1 MKKTYKYSLIV
12 VIGTAI
18 VIYFIIN
25 LHRNTVVNNLIDKNK
40 TVTSMWSEL
49 YMNSNIR
56 LKLIDTLIRDNK
68 IKSKV
73 LDSLKIALK
82 DIKQI
87 ENLYKKES
95 SIEFVKKQYDLNK
108 IYINVLKEY
117 SNDSILKQNQSDKV
131 LTKLEEADSKSNV
144 LIDKYNDS
152 ALDYNKY
159 ISIFPNFYFAK
170 SNGFHKRK
178 YFTIK
183 YGSENED
190 PIIESKR
197 LPSWAKDQDTI

>member
-68 IKSKV
+68 IKSRV

-87 ENLYKKES
+87 ENLYKNES

-108 IYINVLKEY
+108 IYINVLNEY

-131 LTKLEEADSKSNV
+131 LTKLKEADSKSNV
-144 LIDKYNDS
+144 SIDRYNAS

-159 ISIFPNFYFAK
+159 ISIFSNFYFAK

-183 YGSENED
+183 YGLENED
-190 PIIESKR
+190 PIIKSKR
-197 LPSWAKDQDTI
+197 LPSWAKDQDTL